1 MTKLTVDELRAEFPV
16 VKSCTYLDSAY
27 WGPYPQRTADAIADF
42 VRKRSETPYPF
53 GRAEEDRVFVDSV
66 RSKMADV
73 LNVTADEIW
82 FPKGTT
88 DGISTVANALLSP
101 GDEIIVGGLDHPADY
116 AIWSNLAERG
126 MIVTVAPQRNGRM
139 DPEDIERAIT
149 PRTRAIGL
157 CLVNT
162 YNGYRQD
169 LDALSRVAG
178 DHGLYLFL
186 DAIQGMGHLAIDVAD
201 TNVTMMSA
209 GAYKW
214 LCSPEGLGVS
224 YVNKDVIEDIIPHNV
239 HFYGLEPRQTD
250 WESFIHQVFEYG
262 ASDSG
267 PQRIPAGTLDYP
279 DTAVRMEVS
288 PSIIALIGLNQMAD
302 VILEFG
308 GIEAVEKRVLSLS
321 AQLRITAQEHGHS
334 VLSPP
339 EPEGM
344 TGINAIATSSAEG
357 FQDYAQERGIY
368 LRARPASPIAQDSV
382 RVTPHFFNNQDDIDT
397 LVDALDEFRDR

>member
-1 MTKLTVDELRAEFPV
+1 MTTLTVDELRAEFPINE
-16 VKSCTYLDSAY
+16 SCTYLDSAY
-27 WGPYPQRTADAIADF
+27 WGPYPKRTADAISDF
-42 VRKRSETPYPF
+42 VRKRSEQPYPF
-53 GRAEEDRVFVDSV
+53 GRADEDRVFVDGV
-66 RSKMADV
+66 RSKMADL
-73 LNVTADEIW
+73 LNVTAEEIW

-88 DGISTVANALLSP
+88 DGISTVANALLRP

-116 AIWSNLAERG
+116 AIWANLAERG
-126 MIVTVAPQRNGRM
+126 IVVTVAPQRNGRM
-139 DPEDIERAIT
+139 DPGDIERSIS

-169 LDALSRVAG
+169 IDALSRVAG

-368 LRARPASPIAQDSV
+368 LRARPASPIAEDSV

>member
-1 MTKLTVDELRAEFPV
+1 MTTLTVDELRAEFPINE
-16 VKSCTYLDSAY
+16 SCTYLDSAY
-27 WGPYPQRTADAIADF
+27 WGPYPKRTADAISDF
-42 VRKRSETPYPF
+42 VRKRSEQPYPF
-53 GRAEEDRVFVDSV
+53 GRAEEDRVFVDGV
-66 RSKMADV
+66 RSKMADL
-73 LNVTADEIW
+73 LNVTAEEIW

-88 DGISTVANALLSP
+88 DGISTVANALLRP

-116 AIWSNLAERG
+116 AIWANLAERG
-126 MIVTVAPQRNGRM
+126 IVVTVAPQRNGRM
-139 DPEDIERAIT
+139 DPGDIERSIS

-169 LDALSRVAG
+169 IDALSRVAG

-368 LRARPASPIAQDSV
+368 LRARPASPIAEDSV

>member
-1 MTKLTVDELRAEFPV
+1 MTTLTVDELRAEFPINE
-16 VKSCTYLDSAY
+16 SCTYLDSAY
-27 WGPYPQRTADAIADF
+27 WGPYPKRTADAISDF
-42 VRKRSETPYPF
+42 VRKRSEQPYPF
-53 GRAEEDRVFVDSV
+53 GRADEDRVFVDGV
-66 RSKMADV
+66 RSKMADL
-73 LNVTADEIW
+73 LNVTAEEIW

-88 DGISTVANALLSP
+88 DGISTVANALLRP

-116 AIWSNLAERG
+116 AIWANLAERG
-126 MIVTVAPQRNGRM
+126 IVVTVAPQRNGRM
-139 DPEDIERAIT
+139 DPGDIERSIS

-169 LDALSRVAG
+169 IDALSRVAG

-288 PSIIALIGLNQMAD
+288 PSVIALIGLNQMAD

-368 LRARPASPIAQDSV
+368 LRARPASPIAEDSV

>member
-1 MTKLTVDELRAEFPV
+1 MTTLTVDELRAEFPINE
-16 VKSCTYLDSAY
+16 SCTYLDSAY
-27 WGPYPQRTADAIADF
+27 WGPYPKRTADAISDF
-42 VRKRSETPYPF
+42 VRKRSEQPYPF
-53 GRAEEDRVFVDSV
+53 GRAEEDRVFVDGV

-73 LNVTADEIW
+73 LNVTAEEIW

-88 DGISTVANALLSP
+88 DGISTVANALLRP

-116 AIWSNLAERG
+116 AIWANLAERG
-126 MIVTVAPQRNGRM
+126 IVVTVAPQRNGRM
-139 DPEDIERAIT
+139 DPGDIERSIS

-169 LDALSRVAG
+169 IDALSRVAG
-178 DHGLYLFL
+178 DNGLYLFL

-214 LCSPEGLGVS
+214 LCSPEGLGVA
-224 YVNKDVIEDIIPHNV
+224 YVNRDVIEDIIPHNV
-239 HFYGLEPRQTD
+239 HFYGLEPRVDD
-250 WESFIHQVFEYG
+250 WESFIHQMFDYG

-267 PQRIPAGTLDYP
+267 PQPIPAGTLDYP
-279 DTAVRMEVS
+279 NTAVRMEVS
-288 PSIIALIGLNQMAD
+288 PSVIALIGLNQMAD

-308 GIEAVEKRVLSLS
+308 GMEAVEKRVLSLS
-321 AQLRITAQEHGHS
+321 SQLRITAQEHGHR

-339 EPEGM
+339 EPEGLS
-344 TGINAIATSSAEG
+344 GINAVATSSAEG
-357 FQDYAQERGIY
+357 FQDFAEERGIY
-368 LRARPASPIAQDSV
+368 LRARPASPIGQDSV
-382 RVTPHFFNNQDDIDT
+382 RVTPHFFNNTDDIDT
-397 LVDALDEFRDR
+397 FVDALDAYRDN